1 MIETRP
7 QKSRERALLIGLEKQ
22 GVSKWDL
29 HDSLDELRE
38 LANSAGAEVVDTVT
52 QKLQKPTA
60 PYYIGR
66 GKAESIKES
75 CQDQQVTSVIFNDE
89 LSPAQGRNL
98 ENLFARKVLDRTQ
111 LILDIFAQRARSR
124 EGRLQ
129 IELAQLQYLLPRLT
143 RMWHHLSRQTGG
155 IGTRGP
161 GETQLEVDRR
171 RVQERIARL
180 ERELESVRKTRAIQ
194 RQGRK
199 RHQWP
204 VAAVVGYTN
213 AGKSTLLNLLTG
225 ADVVAEDKLFATLD
239 PTTRSFVL
247 PNKQRVLLTDT
258 VGFLRKLPHTLIES
272 FKATLEEVSE
282 ADLLIHIA
290 DLSHPRVDEQMEAVD
305 RVIKEL
311 DAYGKQ
317 TLIVFNKIDNLAN
330 REVVDSYLKRFPGSV
345 AISART
351 GEGVNK
357 LVQALEGALS
367 SWRLRSRFRIP
378 ANESALI
385 AEIHRV
391 GHVLEL
397 RYEGNDALI
406 VAHVPPDLAQKLERY
421 AERRAQAIL
430 AATILRAASLRT
442 LDSRLRAICDQPS
455 RLFGVAAKFRGS
467 PIINLILTGRGIFRF
482 GGRASKVPIRPQ
494 GTTGTFVSATSI
506 PSPCLKGIIEPV
518 RVRPP
523 SGKMMKIAFSSCN
536 LRRNSARACG
546 PQFFRHIGKALSM
559 IAENTLTAVV

>member
-1 MIETRP
+1 MIEIRP
-7 QKSRERALLIGLEKQ
+7 RKTHERALLIGLEQ
-22 GVSKWDL
+22 AGVTKWDL
-29 HDSLDELRE
+29 QDSLEE
-38 LANSAGAEVVDTVT
+38 LAELASSAGAEVVDTIT

-60 PYYIGR
+60 PYYIGK
-66 GKAESIKES
+66 GKAELIKES
-75 CQDQQVTSVIFNDE
+75 LQDRRVTSVIFDDE

-98 ENLFARKVLDRTQ
+98 ENLLARKVLDRTQ

-143 RMWHHLSRQTGG
+143 KMWHHLSRQTGG

-225 ADVVAEDKLFATLD
+225 ADVVAENKLFATLD

-282 ADLLIHIA
+282 ADLLIHVV
-290 DLSHPRVDEQMEAVD
+290 DLGHPRVDEQMQAVD
-305 RVIKEL
+305 NVIKEL
-311 DAYGKQ
+311 GAFGKQ
-317 TLIVFNKIDNLAN
+317 TVTVFNKIDQLTNPELA
-330 REVVDSYLKRFPGSV
+330 DTYPKRFPNSV
-345 AISART
+345 AISALT
-351 GEGVNK
+351 GEGVGN
-357 LVQALEGALS
+357 LVRALQDALS
-367 SWRLRSRFRIP
+367 AWRLRSWFKIP
-378 ANESALI
+378 ASESALI

-397 RYEGNDALI
+397 RYEGNDATI
-406 VAHVPPDLAQKLERY
+406 IAHVPPDLAQKLERF
-421 AERRAQAIL
+421 A
-430 AATILRAASLRT
+430 
-442 LDSRLRAICDQPS
+442 P
-455 RLFGVAAKFRGS
+455 
-467 PIINLILTGRGIFRF
+467 
-482 GGRASKVPIRPQ
+482 
-494 GTTGTFVSATSI
+494 
-506 PSPCLKGIIEPV
+506 
-518 RVRPP
+518 
-523 SGKMMKIAFSSCN
+523 
-536 LRRNSARACG
+536 
-546 PQFFRHIGKALSM
+546 
-559 IAENTLTAVV
+559 

>member
-7 QKSRERALLIGLEKQ
+7 KKTHERALLIGLEKQ

-29 HDSLDELRE
+29 QDSLEELAE

-60 PYYIGR
+60 PYYIGK
-66 GKAESIKES
+66 GKAESLKPAL
-75 CQDQQVTSVIFNDE
+75 QDRQVTSVIFDDE

-98 ENLFARKVLDRTQ
+98 ENLLSRKVLDRTQ

-171 RVQERIARL
+171 RVQERISRL
-180 ERELESVRKTRAIQ
+180 ERELEAVRKTRAVQ

-225 ADVVAEDKLFATLD
+225 ADVVAENKLFATLD
-239 PTTRSFVL
+239 PTTRSFTL

-282 ADLLIHIA
+282 ADLLIHIV
-290 DLSHPRVDEQMEAVD
+290 DLSHSRVDDQIEAVEA
-305 RVIKEL
+305 VIKEL

-317 TLIVFNKIDNLAN
+317 TLIVFNKIDNLGN
-330 REVVDSYLKRFPGSV
+330 RELIDTYLRRFPGSV

-357 LVQALEGALS
+357 LVQALQDALS
-367 SWRLRSRFRIP
+367 AWRLRSHFKIP
-378 ANESALI
+378 ASESALI

-397 RYEGNDALI
+397 KYEGNDAII
-406 VAHVPPDLAQKLERY
+406 VAHVPPELGQKL
-421 AERRAQAIL
+421 
-430 AATILRAASLRT
+430 
-442 LDSRLRAICDQPS
+442 
-455 RLFGVAAKFRGS
+455 AKF
-467 PIINLILTGRGIFRF
+467 
-482 GGRASKVPIRPQ
+482 A
-494 GTTGTFVSATSI
+494 A
-506 PSPCLKGIIEPV
+506 
-518 RVRPP
+518 
-523 SGKMMKIAFSSCN
+523 
-536 LRRNSARACG
+536 
-546 PQFFRHIGKALSM
+546 
-559 IAENTLTAVV
+559 

>member
-7 QKSRERALLIGLEKQ
+7 KKTHERALLIGLEKQ

-29 HDSLDELRE
+29 QDSLEELAE

-66 GKAESIKES
+66 GKAESIKDS
-75 CQDQQVTSVIFNDE
+75 CRDQQVTSVIFDDE

-180 ERELESVRKTRAIQ
+180 ERELEAVRKTRAVQ

-225 ADVVAEDKLFATLD
+225 ADVATENKLFATLD

-282 ADLLIHIA
+282 ADLLIHIV
-290 DLSHPRVDEQMEAVD
+290 DLSHPRVDDQMEAVEG
-305 RVIKEL
+305 VIKEL
-311 DAYGKQ
+311 DAFGKQ
-317 TLIVFNKIDNLAN
+317 AVIVFNKIDNLSN
-330 REVVDSYLKRFPGSV
+330 RELAETYTKRFPGSV

-351 GEGVNK
+351 GEGVDQFVDA
-357 LVQALEGALS
+357 LQAALS
-367 SWRLRSRFRIP
+367 AWRLRSHFRVP
-378 ANESALI
+378 LSESNLI

-391 GHVLEL
+391 GHVLDL
-397 RYEGNDALI
+397 QYDGDQAVI
-406 VAHVPPDLAQKLERY
+406 TAHVPPHLEQKL
-421 AERRAQAIL
+421 
-430 AATILRAASLRT
+430 T
-442 LDSRLRAICDQPS
+442 P
-455 RLFGVAAKFRGS
+455 F
-467 PIINLILTGRGIFRF
+467 
-482 GGRASKVPIRPQ
+482 
-494 GTTGTFVSATSI
+494 
-506 PSPCLKGIIEPV
+506 
-518 RVRPP
+518 
-523 SGKMMKIAFSSCN
+523 IA
-536 LRRNSARACG
+536 R
-546 PQFFRHIGKALSM
+546 
-559 IAENTLTAVV
+559 

>member
-1 MIETRP
+1 MIETQRQRP
-7 QKSRERALLIGLEKQ
+7 QERAILIGLETE

-29 HDSLDELRE
+29 RDSMDELRE
-38 LANSAGAEVVDTVT
+38 LASSAGAEVVDSVT
-52 QKLQKPTA
+52 QKLQRPTA
-60 PYYIGR
+60 PYYIGK
-66 GKAESIKES
+66 GKAELIRDSIQK
-75 CQDQQVTSVIFNDE
+75 QRVTSVIFDDE

-98 ENLFARKVLDRTQ
+98 ETLLSRKVLDRKQ

-143 RMWHHLSRQTGG
+143 RMWNHLSRQTGG

-180 ERELESVRKTRAIQ
+180 ERELEAVRKTRAVQ

-225 ADVVAEDKLFATLD
+225 ADVIAANQLFATLD
-239 PTTRSFVL
+239 PTTRSFTL

-272 FKATLEEVSE
+272 FKATLEEVHE
-282 ADLLIHIA
+282 ADLLIHVA
-290 DLSHPRVDEQMEAVD
+290 DLSHPRIDDQMEAVD
-305 RVIKEL
+305 SVIKEL

-317 TLIVFNKIDNLAN
+317 TLIVFNKIDNLIDCDLVKA
-330 REVVDSYLKRFPGSV
+330 YLQRFPESV

-351 GEGVNK
+351 GEGMAT

-367 SWRLRSRFRIP
+367 AWRLRSRFQIP
-378 ANESALI
+378 ANESALL
-385 AEIHRV
+385 AEIHRL
-391 GHVLEL
+391 GHVIEL
-397 RYEGNDALI
+397 SYQGDIAVV
-406 VAHVPPDLAQKLERY
+406 VAHVPPHLEQRLARF
-421 AERRAQAIL
+421 A
-430 AATILRAASLRT
+430 
-442 LDSRLRAICDQPS
+442 
-455 RLFGVAAKFRGS
+455 V
-467 PIINLILTGRGIFRF
+467 LTN
-482 GGRASKVPIRPQ
+482 V
-494 GTTGTFVSATSI
+494 
-506 PSPCLKGIIEPV
+506 
-518 RVRPP
+518 
-523 SGKMMKIAFSSCN
+523 
-536 LRRNSARACG
+536 
-546 PQFFRHIGKALSM
+546 
-559 IAENTLTAVV
+559 

>member
-7 QKSRERALLIGLEKQ
+7 KRNHERAILIGLEQ
-22 GVSKWDL
+22 EGVSKWDL
-29 HDSLDELRE
+29 QDSLEELRE

-52 QKLQKPTA
+52 QKLAKPTA
-60 PYYIGR
+60 PYYIGK
-66 GKAESIKES
+66 GKAESIKDSLQNRE
-75 CQDQQVTSVIFNDE
+75 VTSVIFDDE

-98 ENLFARKVLDRTQ
+98 ENLLSRKVLDRTQ

-180 ERELESVRKTRAIQ
+180 ERELESVRKTRAVQ

-225 ADVVAEDKLFATLD
+225 ADLVAANRLFATLD

-272 FKATLEEVSE
+272 FKATLEEVHE
-282 ADLLIHIA
+282 ADLLIHVV
-290 DLSHPRVDEQMEAVD
+290 DLSHPHVDEQMEAVD
-305 RVIKEL
+305 AVIKEL
-311 DAYGKQ
+311 DAFGKQ
-317 TLIVFNKIDNLAN
+317 TLIVFNKIDNLEG
-330 REVVDSYLKRFPGSV
+330 RELAETYVKRFPGSV

-351 GEGVNK
+351 GEGVGD
-357 LVQALEGALS
+357 LVQALQSALS
-367 SWRLRSRFRIP
+367 AWRLRSRFRIP
-378 ANESALI
+378 ASESALI

-397 RYEGNDALI
+397 KYEGNDVFI
-406 VAHVPPDLAQKLERY
+406 VAHVPPHLEQKLSQFA
-421 AERRAQAIL
+421 AE
-430 AATILRAASLRT
+430 
-442 LDSRLRAICDQPS
+442 
-455 RLFGVAAKFRGS
+455 
-467 PIINLILTGRGIFRF
+467 
-482 GGRASKVPIRPQ
+482 
-494 GTTGTFVSATSI
+494 
-506 PSPCLKGIIEPV
+506 
-518 RVRPP
+518 
-523 SGKMMKIAFSSCN
+523 
-536 LRRNSARACG
+536 
-546 PQFFRHIGKALSM
+546 
-559 IAENTLTAVV
+559 

>member
-1 MIETRP
+1 MIETQP
-7 QKSRERALLIGLEKQ
+7 KKNQERALLIGLEKE
-22 GVSKWDL
+22 GVSRWDL
-29 HDSLDELRE
+29 QDSLEELRE
-38 LANSAGAEVVDTVT
+38 LANSAGAEVVDTIT

-66 GKAESIKES
+66 GKAESIKDS
-75 CQDQQVTSVIFNDE
+75 LQDRQVTSIIFNDE
-89 LSPAQGRNL
+89 HSPAQGRNL
-98 ENLFARKVLDRTQ
+98 ENLLARKVLDRTQ

-180 ERELESVRKTRAIQ
+180 ERELEAVRKTRAVQ

-225 ADVVAEDKLFATLD
+225 ADVVAVDKLFATLD
-239 PTTRSFVL
+239 PTTRSFTL

-282 ADLLIHIA
+282 ADLLIHIV
-290 DLSHPRVDEQMEAVD
+290 DLSHARVDEQMQAVD
-305 RVIKEL
+305 GVIKEL
-311 DAYGKQ
+311 GAFGKQ
-317 TLIVFNKIDNLAN
+317 TLIVFNKIDNLDPPSRNYGAAGN
-330 REVVDSYLKRFPGSV
+330 RELAETYVKRFPGSV
-345 AISART
+345 AISAKT
-351 GEGVNK
+351 GENVAE
-357 LVQALEGALS
+357 LVQALQDALS

-378 ANESALI
+378 ASESALI

-397 RYEGNDALI
+397 KYENNDALI
-406 VAHVPPDLAQKLERY
+406 VAHVPPELAQKLDRY
-421 AERRAQAIL
+421 AAQ
-430 AATILRAASLRT
+430 
-442 LDSRLRAICDQPS
+442 
-455 RLFGVAAKFRGS
+455 
-467 PIINLILTGRGIFRF
+467 NL
-482 GGRASKVPIRPQ
+482 
-494 GTTGTFVSATSI
+494 
-506 PSPCLKGIIEPV
+506 
-518 RVRPP
+518 
-523 SGKMMKIAFSSCN
+523 
-536 LRRNSARACG
+536 
-546 PQFFRHIGKALSM
+546 
-559 IAENTLTAVV
+559 

>member
-7 QKSRERALLIGLEKQ
+7 KKTHERALLIGLEKQ

-29 HDSLDELRE
+29 QDSLEELAE

-60 PYYIGR
+60 PYYIGK
-66 GKAESIKES
+66 GKAEAIKHS
-75 CQDQQVTSVIFNDE
+75 LQDREVTSVIFDDE

-98 ENLFARKVLDRTQ
+98 ENLLARKVLDRTQ

-143 RMWHHLSRQTGG
+143 RMWDHLSRQTGG

-180 ERELESVRKTRAIQ
+180 ERELGEVRKQRAVQ

-199 RHQWP
+199 RQQRP

-225 ADVVAEDKLFATLD
+225 ADVVAENRLFATLD

-258 VGFLRKLPHTLIES
+258 CACHRKRTHRLVES
-272 FKATLEEVSE
+272 FKATLEEVGE
-282 ADLLIHIA
+282 ADLLIHIV

-305 RVIKEL
+305 SVIKEL
-311 DAYGKQ
+311 DAHGKQ
-317 TLIVFNKIDNLAN
+317 TLIVFNKIDKLPN
-330 REVVDSYLKRFPGSV
+330 RELAESYVTRFSGSV

-351 GEGVNK
+351 GEGINK
-357 LVQALEGALS
+357 LVQALEDALS

-378 ANESALI
+378 SNESALI

-397 RYEGNDALI
+397 RYEGSDAVI
-406 VAHVPPDLAQKLERY
+406 VAHVPPHLEQKLADY
-421 AERRAQAIL
+421 A
-430 AATILRAASLRT
+430 
-442 LDSRLRAICDQPS
+442 
-455 RLFGVAAKFRGS
+455 
-467 PIINLILTGRGIFRF
+467 
-482 GGRASKVPIRPQ
+482 
-494 GTTGTFVSATSI
+494 
-506 PSPCLKGIIEPV
+506 
-518 RVRPP
+518 
-523 SGKMMKIAFSSCN
+523 
-536 LRRNSARACG
+536 AR
-546 PQFFRHIGKALSM
+546 
-559 IAENTLTAVV
+559 E

>member
-7 QKSRERALLIGLEKQ
+7 QKAQERALLIGLEKQ
-22 GVSKWDL
+22 GVSKWEL
-29 HDSLDELRE
+29 HDSLEELRE

-75 CQDQQVTSVIFNDE
+75 CQHQRVTSVIFNDE

-180 ERELESVRKTRAIQ
+180 ERELEGVRKVRSVQ

-213 AGKSTLLNLLTG
+213 AGKSTLLNLMTG
-225 ADVVAEDKLFATLD
+225 ADVLAVDKLFATLD

-258 VGFLRKLPHTLIES
+258 VGFLRNLPHTLIES

-317 TLIVFNKIDNLAN
+317 TLLVFNKIDILPN
-330 REVVDSYLKRFPGSV
+330 RELVDSYLKRFSGSV

-351 GEGVNK
+351 GEGVDK

-367 SWRLRSRFRIP
+367 SWRLRSRFRISS
-378 ANESALI
+378 NETALI
-385 AEIHRV
+385 SEIHPAGPV
-391 GHVLEL
+391 FGL
-397 RYEGNDALI
+397 RYEGKDAFI
-406 VAHVPPDLAQKLERY
+406 VAPPPPHLGQK
-421 AERRAQAIL
+421 
-430 AATILRAASLRT
+430 
-442 LDSRLRAICDQPS
+442 
-455 RLFGVAAKFRGS
+455 
-467 PIINLILTGRGIFRF
+467 
-482 GGRASKVPIRPQ
+482 
-494 GTTGTFVSATSI
+494 
-506 PSPCLKGIIEPV
+506 
-518 RVRPP
+518 
-523 SGKMMKIAFSSCN
+523 
-536 LRRNSARACG
+536 
-546 PQFFRHIGKALSM
+546 
-559 IAENTLTAVV
+559 

>member
-7 QKSRERALLIGLEKQ
+7 QKKQERALLIGLEKE

-29 HDSLDELRE
+29 RDSLEELAE

-52 QKLQKPTA
+52 QKLPKPTA

-66 GKAESIKES
+66 GKAESIKDA
-75 CQDQQVTSVIFNDE
+75 CQHRHVTSIIFDDE

-98 ENLFARKVLDRTQ
+98 ENLFARKVVDRTQ

-180 ERELESVRKTRAIQ
+180 ERELEAVRKTRAIQ

-225 ADVVAEDKLFATLD
+225 ADVVTENKLFATLD

-282 ADLLIHIA
+282 ADLLIHIV

-305 RVIKEL
+305 TVIKEL
-311 DAYGKQ
+311 DAFGKQ
-317 TLIVFNKIDNLAN
+317 TLIVFNKIDNLEN
-330 REVVDSYLKRFPGSV
+330 RELAETYVKHFPGSA

-351 GEGVNK
+351 GEGVGD
-357 LVQALEGALS
+357 LVQALQSALS
-367 SWRLRSRFRIP
+367 SWRLRSRFLIP
-378 ANESALI
+378 ASESALI

-397 RYEGNDALI
+397 SYQGDEAAI

-421 AERRAQAIL
+421 
-430 AATILRAASLRT
+430 T
-442 LDSRLRAICDQPS
+442 
-455 RLFGVAAKFRGS
+455 
-467 PIINLILTGRGIFRF
+467 
-482 GGRASKVPIRPQ
+482 
-494 GTTGTFVSATSI
+494 
-506 PSPCLKGIIEPV
+506 
-518 RVRPP
+518 
-523 SGKMMKIAFSSCN
+523 
-536 LRRNSARACG
+536 ARD
-546 PQFFRHIGKALSM
+546 
-559 IAENTLTAVV
+559 

>member
-7 QKSRERALLIGLEKQ
+7 KRNHERALLIGLEKQ

-29 HDSLDELRE
+29 RDSLEE
-38 LANSAGAEVVDTVT
+38 LAELATSAGAEVVDTVT

-60 PYYIGR
+60 PYYIGK
-66 GKAESIKES
+66 GKAEAIKHS
-75 CQDQQVTSVIFNDE
+75 FQDREVTSVIFDDE

-98 ENLFARKVLDRTQ
+98 ETLLARKVIDRTQ
-111 LILDIFAQRARSR
+111 LILDIFAQRSRSR

-143 RMWHHLSRQTGG
+143 RMWDHLSRQTGG

-180 ERELESVRKTRAIQ
+180 ERELEAVRKTRAVQ

-225 ADVVAEDKLFATLD
+225 ADVVAENRLFATLD

-272 FKATLEEVSE
+272 FKATLEEVHE
-282 ADLLIHIA
+282 ADLLIHVV
-290 DLSHPRVDEQMEAVD
+290 DLSHARVDEQMAAVD
-305 RVIKEL
+305 SVVKEL
-311 DAYGKQ
+311 DAFGKQ
-317 TLIVFNKIDNLAN
+317 TLIVFNKIDLLENPDLASTY
-330 REVVDSYLKRFPGSV
+330 VKRFPGSV

-351 GEGVNK
+351 GEGVNT
-357 LVQALEGALS
+357 LVQALENALS

-378 ANESALI
+378 SNESALI

-406 VAHVPPDLAQKLERY
+406 VAHVPPHLEQKLADY
-421 AERRAQAIL
+421 A
-430 AATILRAASLRT
+430 
-442 LDSRLRAICDQPS
+442 
-455 RLFGVAAKFRGS
+455 
-467 PIINLILTGRGIFRF
+467 
-482 GGRASKVPIRPQ
+482 
-494 GTTGTFVSATSI
+494 
-506 PSPCLKGIIEPV
+506 
-518 RVRPP
+518 
-523 SGKMMKIAFSSCN
+523 
-536 LRRNSARACG
+536 ARD
-546 PQFFRHIGKALSM
+546 
-559 IAENTLTAVV
+559 

>member
-7 QKSRERALLIGLEKQ
+7 KKNHERAILVGLEQ
-22 GVSKWDL
+22 AGVSKWDL
-29 HDSLDELRE
+29 KDSLDELRE
-38 LANSAGAEVVDTVT
+38 LANSAGAEVVETVT

-60 PYYIGR
+60 PYYIGK
-66 GKAESIKES
+66 GKAELIKDS
-75 CQDQQVTSVIFNDE
+75 LQDRQVTSVIFDDE

-98 ENLFARKVLDRTQ
+98 ETLLARKVLDRTQ

-143 RMWHHLSRQTGG
+143 RMWEHLSRQTGG
-155 IGTRGP
+155 IGMRGP

-180 ERELESVRKTRAIQ
+180 ERELESVRKTRAVQ
-194 RQGRK
+194 REGRK

-204 VAAVVGYTN
+204 VASVVGYTN

-225 ADVVAEDKLFATLD
+225 ADVIAENRLFATLD
-239 PTTRSFVL
+239 PTTRSFTL

-282 ADLLIHIA
+282 ADLLIHVV
-290 DLSHPRVDEQMEAVD
+290 DLSHARVDEQMEAVD
-305 RVIKEL
+305 KVIKEL

-317 TLIVFNKIDNLAN
+317 TLIVFNKIDNLQD
-330 REVVDSYLKRFPGSV
+330 RELAETYVKRFPGSV
-345 AISART
+345 AISARM
-351 GEGVNK
+351 GEGVNN
-357 LVQALEGALS
+357 LVHALQEALS

-378 ANESALI
+378 AKESALL

-397 RYEGNDALI
+397 KYEGNDAVI
-406 VAHVPPDLAQKLERY
+406 VAHVPPHLEAKLAQ
-421 AERRAQAIL
+421 
-430 AATILRAASLRT
+430 
-442 LDSRLRAICDQPS
+442 
-455 RLFGVAAKFRGS
+455 
-467 PIINLILTGRGIFRF
+467 
-482 GGRASKVPIRPQ
+482 
-494 GTTGTFVSATSI
+494 
-506 PSPCLKGIIEPV
+506 
-518 RVRPP
+518 
-523 SGKMMKIAFSSCN
+523 FS
-536 LRRNSARACG
+536 
-546 PQFFRHIGKALSM
+546 Q
-559 IAENTLTAVV
+559 

>member
-7 QKSRERALLIGLEKQ
+7 KKARERALLIGLEKD

-29 HDSLDELRE
+29 RDSMEELRE
-38 LANSAGAEVVDTVT
+38 LANSAGAEVVDTIT
-52 QKLQKPTA
+52 QKLPKPTA
-60 PYYIGR
+60 PYYIGK
-66 GKAESIKES
+66 GKAELIRNSL
-75 CQDQQVTSVIFNDE
+75 QDRHVTSVIFDDE

-98 ENLFARKVLDRTQ
+98 ETLLARKVLDRTQ

-155 IGTRGP
+155 IGMRGP

-180 ERELESVRKTRAIQ
+180 ERELESVRKTRAVQ

-225 ADVVAEDKLFATLD
+225 ADVVAVDKLFATLD

-247 PNKQRVLLTDT
+247 PHKQRVLLTDT

-282 ADLLIHIA
+282 ADLLIHIV

-305 RVIKEL
+305 AVIKEI
-311 DAYGKQ
+311 DAFGKQ
-317 TLIVFNKIDNLAN
+317 TLIVFNKIDHLKN
-330 REVVDSYLKRFPGSV
+330 RELAGIYAKRFPGSV

-351 GEGVNK
+351 REGMGN
-357 LVQALEGALS
+357 LVQALENALS

-391 GHVLEL
+391 GHVLEV
-397 RYEGNDALI
+397 RYEGDDALI
-406 VAHVPPDLAQKLERY
+406 VAHVPPHLEQKLARY
-421 AERRAQAIL
+421 A
-430 AATILRAASLRT
+430 
-442 LDSRLRAICDQPS
+442 
-455 RLFGVAAKFRGS
+455 
-467 PIINLILTGRGIFRF
+467 
-482 GGRASKVPIRPQ
+482 
-494 GTTGTFVSATSI
+494 
-506 PSPCLKGIIEPV
+506 
-518 RVRPP
+518 
-523 SGKMMKIAFSSCN
+523 
-536 LRRNSARACG
+536 ARD
-546 PQFFRHIGKALSM
+546 
-559 IAENTLTAVV
+559 

>member
-7 QKSRERALLIGLEKQ
+7 QKSRERALLIGLEKE

-52 QKLQKPTA
+52 QKLSKPTA

-66 GKAESIKES
+66 GKAELIKES
-75 CQDQQVTSVIFNDE
+75 CQDQQVTSVIFDDE

-143 RMWHHLSRQTGG
+143 RMWNHLSRQTGG

-282 ADLLIHIA
+282 ADLLIHIV

-305 RVIKEL
+305 RVTKEL

-317 TLIVFNKIDNLAN
+317 TLIVFNKIDKLAN
-330 REVVDSYLKRFPGSV
+330 REGVDSYLKRFSGSV
-345 AISART
+345 AISARN
-351 GEGVNK
+351 GEGVNQ

-397 RYEGNDALI
+397 RYEENDALI
-406 VAHVPPDLAQKLERY
+406 VAHVPPDLAQKLDRY
-421 AERRAQAIL
+421 AD
-430 AATILRAASLRT
+430 AS
-442 LDSRLRAICDQPS
+442 
-455 RLFGVAAKFRGS
+455 
-467 PIINLILTGRGIFRF
+467 GR
-482 GGRASKVPIRPQ
+482 
-494 GTTGTFVSATSI
+494 
-506 PSPCLKGIIEPV
+506 
-518 RVRPP
+518 
-523 SGKMMKIAFSSCN
+523 
-536 LRRNSARACG
+536 
-546 PQFFRHIGKALSM
+546 
-559 IAENTLTAVV
+559 

>member
-1 MIETRP
+1 MIEIRP
-7 QKSRERALLIGLEKQ
+7 QKTQERALLIGLEKE

-29 HDSLDELRE
+29 RDSLEELAE

-52 QKLQKPTA
+52 QKLPKPTA

-66 GKAESIKES
+66 GKAESIKGA
-75 CQDQQVTSVIFNDE
+75 CQDRRVTSIIFDDE

-180 ERELESVRKTRAIQ
+180 ERELEAVRKTRAIQ

-225 ADVVAEDKLFATLD
+225 ADVVAADKLFATLD

-305 RVIKEL
+305 TVIKEL
-311 DAYGKQ
+311 DAFGKQ
-317 TLIVFNKIDNLAN
+317 TLIVFNKIDNLTN
-330 REVVDSYLKRFPGSV
+330 GDVVNSYLKRFSGSV

-357 LVQALEGALS
+357 LVHALEKALS
-367 SWRLRSRFRIP
+367 SWRLRARFRIP
-378 ANESALI
+378 ANESALL

-406 VAHVPPDLAQKLERY
+406 VAHVPADLAQKLERY
-421 AERRAQAIL
+421 TAQ
-430 AATILRAASLRT
+430 S
-442 LDSRLRAICDQPS
+442 
-455 RLFGVAAKFRGS
+455 
-467 PIINLILTGRGIFRF
+467 
-482 GGRASKVPIRPQ
+482 
-494 GTTGTFVSATSI
+494 
-506 PSPCLKGIIEPV
+506 
-518 RVRPP
+518 
-523 SGKMMKIAFSSCN
+523 
-536 LRRNSARACG
+536 
-546 PQFFRHIGKALSM
+546 
-559 IAENTLTAVV
+559 

>member
-7 QKSRERALLIGLEKQ
+7 KKNHERAILVGLEQ
-22 GVSKWDL
+22 AGVSKWDL
-29 HDSLDELRE
+29 RDSLEELAE
-38 LANSAGAEVVDTVT
+38 LANSAGAEVVETVT

-60 PYYIGR
+60 PYYIGK

-75 CQDQQVTSVIFNDE
+75 FQDRQVTSVIFDDE

-98 ENLFARKVLDRTQ
+98 ETLLARKVIDRTQ

-143 RMWHHLSRQTGG
+143 RMWDHLSRQTGG

-171 RVQERIARL
+171 RVQERIGRL
-180 ERELESVRKTRAIQ
+180 ERELESVRKTRAVQ

-225 ADVVAEDKLFATLD
+225 ADVVAADKLFATLD

-282 ADLLIHIA
+282 ADLLIHIV

-305 RVIKEL
+305 GVIKEL
-311 DAYGKQ
+311 DAFGKQ
-317 TLIVFNKIDNLAN
+317 TLIVFNKIDKMADRELA
-330 REVVDSYLKRFPGSV
+330 ESYLKRFPGNV

-351 GEGVNK
+351 GEGVDK
-357 LVQALEGALS
+357 LVQALQESLS

-378 ANESALI
+378 THETALI

-397 RYEGNDALI
+397 KYEDNDALI
-406 VAHVPPDLAQKLERY
+406 IAHVPPELAQKLERY
-421 AERRAQAIL
+421 ATQ
-430 AATILRAASLRT
+430 
-442 LDSRLRAICDQPS
+442 D
-455 RLFGVAAKFRGS
+455 
-467 PIINLILTGRGIFRF
+467 
-482 GGRASKVPIRPQ
+482 
-494 GTTGTFVSATSI
+494 
-506 PSPCLKGIIEPV
+506 
-518 RVRPP
+518 
-523 SGKMMKIAFSSCN
+523 
-536 LRRNSARACG
+536 
-546 PQFFRHIGKALSM
+546 
-559 IAENTLTAVV
+559 

>member
-7 QKSRERALLIGLEKQ
+7 KNTHERALLIGLEKE

-29 HDSLDELRE
+29 QDSLEELAE

-60 PYYIGR
+60 PYYIGK
-66 GKAESIKES
+66 GKAEAIKDSLQER
-75 CQDQQVTSVIFNDE
+75 QVTSVIFDDE

-98 ENLFARKVLDRTQ
+98 ENLLARKVLDRTQ

-171 RVQERIARL
+171 RVQEQIARL
-180 ERELESVRKTRAIQ
+180 ERELEAVRKTRAVQ

-225 ADVVAEDKLFATLD
+225 ADLVAENRLFATLD

-282 ADLLIHIA
+282 ADLLIHIV
-290 DLSHPRVDEQMEAVD
+290 DLSHPRVDGQMEAVD
-305 RVIKEL
+305 AVTKQL
-311 DAYGKQ
+311 DAFGKQ
-317 TLIVFNKIDNLAN
+317 TLIVFNKIDNLTDRDLA
-330 REVVDSYLKRFPGSV
+330 ETYVKRFPGSV
-345 AISART
+345 AISACT
-351 GEGVNK
+351 GEGVDK
-357 LVQALEGALS
+357 LVQALQLALS

-378 ANESALI
+378 ANESSLI

-397 RYEGNDALI
+397 HYEGDQARI
-406 VAHVPPDLAQKLERY
+406 VAHVPPNLAQKLERY
-421 AERRAQAIL
+421 AVQ
-430 AATILRAASLRT
+430 
-442 LDSRLRAICDQPS
+442 D
-455 RLFGVAAKFRGS
+455 
-467 PIINLILTGRGIFRF
+467 
-482 GGRASKVPIRPQ
+482 
-494 GTTGTFVSATSI
+494 
-506 PSPCLKGIIEPV
+506 
-518 RVRPP
+518 
-523 SGKMMKIAFSSCN
+523 
-536 LRRNSARACG
+536 
-546 PQFFRHIGKALSM
+546 
-559 IAENTLTAVV
+559 

>member
-7 QKSRERALLIGLEKQ
+7 QKSRERSLLIGLEKE

-29 HDSLDELRE
+29 QDSLEELRE
-38 LANSAGAEVVDTVT
+38 LASSAGAKVVDTVT
-52 QKLQKPTA
+52 QKLPKPTA
-60 PYYIGR
+60 PYYIGK
-66 GKAESIKES
+66 GKAELITES
-75 CQDQQVTSVIFNDE
+75 FKDQHVTSVIFNDE

-98 ENLFARKVLDRTQ
+98 ENLLARKVLDRTQ

-180 ERELESVRKTRAIQ
+180 ERELESVRKTRAVQ

-204 VAAVVGYTN
+204 VASVVGYTN
-213 AGKSTLLNLLTG
+213 AGKSTVLNLLTG

-282 ADLLIHIA
+282 ADLLIHVV
-290 DLSHPRVDEQMEAVD
+290 DLSHPRVDENIEAVHT
-305 RVIKEL
+305 VLKEL
-311 DAYGKQ
+311 NAFGKD
-317 TLIVFNKIDNLAN
+317 TLLVFNKVDAVEGAEHI
-330 REVVDSYLKRFPGSV
+330 EVYLKRFPG
-345 AISART
+345 
-351 GEGVNK
+351 
-357 LVQALEGALS
+357 
-367 SWRLRSRFRIP
+367 
-378 ANESALI
+378 
-385 AEIHRV
+385 
-391 GHVLEL
+391 
-397 RYEGNDALI
+397 
-406 VAHVPPDLAQKLERY
+406 
-421 AERRAQAIL
+421 
-430 AATILRAASLRT
+430 
-442 LDSRLRAICDQPS
+442 
-455 RLFGVAAKFRGS
+455 
-467 PIINLILTGRGIFRF
+467 
-482 GGRASKVPIRPQ
+482 
-494 GTTGTFVSATSI
+494 
-506 PSPCLKGIIEPV
+506 
-518 RVRPP
+518 
-523 SGKMMKIAFSSCN
+523 
-536 LRRNSARACG
+536 
-546 PQFFRHIGKALSM
+546 
-559 IAENTLTAVV
+559 

>member
-1 MIETRP
+1 
-7 QKSRERALLIGLEKQ
+7 
-22 GVSKWDL
+22 
-29 HDSLDELRE
+29 
-38 LANSAGAEVVDTVT
+38 
-52 QKLQKPTA
+52 
-60 PYYIGR
+60 
-66 GKAESIKES
+66 
-75 CQDQQVTSVIFNDE
+75 
-89 LSPAQGRNL
+89 
-98 ENLFARKVLDRTQ
+98 
-111 LILDIFAQRARSR
+111 
-124 EGRLQ
+124 
-129 IELAQLQYLLPRLT
+129 
-143 RMWHHLSRQTGG
+143 MWHHLSRQTGG

-225 ADVVAEDKLFATLD
+225 ADVLAEDKLFATLD

-247 PNKQRVLLTDT
+247 PNKQRVLVTDT

-272 FKATLEEVSE
+272 FKATLEEISE

-311 DAYGKQ
+311 NAYGKQ
-317 TLIVFNKIDNLAN
+317 TLLVFNKIDILPN
-330 REVVDSYLKRFPGSV
+330 RELVGSYLKRFSGSV

-351 GEGVNK
+351 GEEINK

-397 RYEGNDALI
+397 RYEGDDAI
-406 VAHVPPDLAQKLERY
+406 MVVHVPPDLAQKLERY
-421 AERRAQAIL
+421 AQR
-430 AATILRAASLRT
+430 
-442 LDSRLRAICDQPS
+442 
-455 RLFGVAAKFRGS
+455 
-467 PIINLILTGRGIFRF
+467 
-482 GGRASKVPIRPQ
+482 
-494 GTTGTFVSATSI
+494 
-506 PSPCLKGIIEPV
+506 
-518 RVRPP
+518 
-523 SGKMMKIAFSSCN
+523 
-536 LRRNSARACG
+536 
-546 PQFFRHIGKALSM
+546 
-559 IAENTLTAVV
+559 

>member
-1 MIETRP
+1 MIETRS
-7 QKSRERALLIGLEKQ
+7 QKTQERALLIGLEKE

-29 HDSLDELRE
+29 QDSLAELRE
-38 LANSAGAEVVDTVT
+38 LANSAGAEVIDTVT

-60 PYYIGR
+60 PYYIGK
-66 GKAESIKES
+66 GKAEMIKDS
-75 CQDQQVTSVIFNDE
+75 CQDRHVTSVIFDDE

-98 ENLFARKVLDRTQ
+98 ENLLSRKFLDPTQ

-180 ERELESVRKTRAIQ
+180 ERELEGVRKVRSVQ

-225 ADVVAEDKLFATLD
+225 ADLVAEDKLFATLD

-272 FKATLEEVSE
+272 FKATLEEVHE
-282 ADLLIHIA
+282 ADLLIHVV
-290 DLSHPRVDEQMEAVD
+290 DLSHARVDEQMAAVD
-305 RVIKEL
+305 SVIKEL
-311 DAYGKQ
+311 DAFGKQ
-317 TLIVFNKIDNLAN
+317 TLIVFNKIDRLEDGELA
-330 REVVDSYLKRFPGSV
+330 DAYMQRFPGSV

-351 GEGVNK
+351 GARVGE
-357 LVQALEGALS
+357 LVQALQDALAQ
-367 SWRLRSRFRIP
+367 WRLRSRFRIP
-378 ANESALI
+378 ASESALV

-397 RYEGNDALI
+397 CYEGDGALI
-406 VAHVPPDLAQKLERY
+406 VAHVPPELAQKLDRY
-421 AERRAQAIL
+421 AE
-430 AATILRAASLRT
+430 
-442 LDSRLRAICDQPS
+442 
-455 RLFGVAAKFRGS
+455 
-467 PIINLILTGRGIFRF
+467 
-482 GGRASKVPIRPQ
+482 Q
-494 GTTGTFVSATSI
+494 G
-506 PSPCLKGIIEPV
+506 
-518 RVRPP
+518 
-523 SGKMMKIAFSSCN
+523 
-536 LRRNSARACG
+536 
-546 PQFFRHIGKALSM
+546 
-559 IAENTLTAVV
+559 

>member
-7 QKSRERALLIGLEKQ
+7 KKTHERALLIGLEKQ

-29 HDSLDELRE
+29 RDSLDELAE

-52 QKLQKPTA
+52 QKLEKPTA
-60 PYYIGR
+60 PYYIGK
-66 GKAESIKES
+66 GKAESLKPGLE
-75 CQDQQVTSVIFNDE
+75 DRQVTSVIFDDE

-98 ENLFARKVLDRTQ
+98 ENLLSRKVLDRTQ

-171 RVQERIARL
+171 RVQDRISRL
-180 ERELESVRKTRAIQ
+180 ERELESVRKTRAVQ

-225 ADVVAEDKLFATLD
+225 ADVVAENKLFATLD

-247 PNKQRVLLTDT
+247 PNRQRVLLTDT

-282 ADLLIHIA
+282 ADLLIHIV
-290 DLSHPRVDEQMEAVD
+290 DLSHARVDDQIEAVE

-311 DAYGKQ
+311 DAFGKQ
-317 TLIVFNKIDNLAN
+317 TLIVFNKIDNLQN
-330 REVVDSYLKRFPGSV
+330 PELIETYLRRFPGSV
-345 AISART
+345 AMSART
-351 GEGVNK
+351 GENVNK
-357 LVQALEGALS
+357 LVQALQDALS
-367 SWRLRSRFRIP
+367 AWRLCSRFKIP
-378 ANESALI
+378 ASESALI

-397 RYEGNDALI
+397 KYEGSDALI
-406 VAHVPPDLAQKLERY
+406 VAHIPPELSQKL
-421 AERRAQAIL
+421 ANFAQ
-430 AATILRAASLRT
+430 
-442 LDSRLRAICDQPS
+442 
-455 RLFGVAAKFRGS
+455 
-467 PIINLILTGRGIFRF
+467 
-482 GGRASKVPIRPQ
+482 
-494 GTTGTFVSATSI
+494 
-506 PSPCLKGIIEPV
+506 
-518 RVRPP
+518 
-523 SGKMMKIAFSSCN
+523 
-536 LRRNSARACG
+536 
-546 PQFFRHIGKALSM
+546 
-559 IAENTLTAVV
+559 

>member
-7 QKSRERALLIGLEKQ
+7 KKTHERAILIGLEKQ

-29 HDSLDELRE
+29 RDSMEELRE

-52 QKLQKPTA
+52 QKLPKPTA

-66 GKAESIKES
+66 GKAELIKES
-75 CQDQQVTSVIFNDE
+75 IADQQVTSVIFDDE

-98 ENLFARKVLDRTQ
+98 ENLLARKVLDRTQ

-180 ERELESVRKTRAIQ
+180 ERELESVRKTRSVQ

-225 ADVVAEDKLFATLD
+225 ADLVAEDRLFATLD

-272 FKATLEEVSE
+272 FKATLEEVHE
-282 ADLLIHIA
+282 ADLLIHIV

-305 RVIKEL
+305 NVIKEL

-317 TLIVFNKIDNLAN
+317 TLIVFNKIDRLENGELA
-330 REVVDSYLKRFPGSV
+330 DAYMQRFPGSV

-351 GEGVNK
+351 GARVGE
-357 LVQALEGALS
+357 LVQALQDALAQ
-367 SWRLRSRFRIP
+367 WRLRSRFRIP
-378 ANESALI
+378 ASESALV

-397 RYEGNDALI
+397 CYEGDDVLI
-406 VAHVPPDLAQKLERY
+406 VAHVPPHLEAKLARY
-421 AERRAQAIL
+421 SQ
-430 AATILRAASLRT
+430 
-442 LDSRLRAICDQPS
+442 
-455 RLFGVAAKFRGS
+455 
-467 PIINLILTGRGIFRF
+467 
-482 GGRASKVPIRPQ
+482 
-494 GTTGTFVSATSI
+494 
-506 PSPCLKGIIEPV
+506 
-518 RVRPP
+518 
-523 SGKMMKIAFSSCN
+523 
-536 LRRNSARACG
+536 
-546 PQFFRHIGKALSM
+546 
-559 IAENTLTAVV
+559 